1 MIISDRSD
9 TLRRLKTRYFF
20 LVLGL
25 GFSFALYGCGGG
37 GSGLSIPPPPPSF
50 AISVTPSAP
59 SIAPGTTSAVQVSVV
74 PRNGF
79 SGAVSVTVSGLPS
92 GLSASPSSFS
102 LQSTPQA
109 VTLTADSSLATGNL
123 FFRSQRHKR
132 KPD

>member
-50 AISVTPSAP
+50 AISVTPSPP
-59 SIAPGTTSAVQVSVV
+59 SIAPGTPSAVQVSVV

-79 SGAVSVTVSGLPS
+79 RGAVWVTVSGLPS
-92 GLSASPSSFS
+92 GLSASPSSFF
-102 LQSTPQA
+102 LQTPPQA

-123 FFRSQRHKR
+123 
-132 KPD
+132 